1 MTSKPSKELD
11 LNATVCWST
20 KQLSGQ
26 SSDCIVVMD
35 IPSGKHF
42 GFDEIGER
50 IWRELERPTR
60 LGTLAD
66 RLCQTYEGDSRVIAR
81 QMFDFVA
88 RLVDQGLLVVR

>member
-1 MTSKPSKELD
+1 MPTMLD
-11 LNATVCWST
+11 LDNTVCWST
-20 KQLSGQ
+20 NQLSGQ
-26 SSDCIVVMD
+26 SSGSVVVMD

-50 IWRELERPTR
+50 IWRALEKPTR

-66 RLCQTYEGDSRVIAR
+66 ELCRIYEGDGKAIAR
-81 QMFDFVA
+81 QMLDFVA